1 MLETEEKRIELA
13 MIADGENIAQY
24 VHDPSAKVIMALLG
38 NRHLTED
45 EVLIIA
51 SRKNIPANILETIAK
66 DKRWAESYPVRL
78 ALARNPKSPLSI
90 SLSIARYLR
99 LFDLEE
105 IARCHF
111 IPLAFR
117 HKVETM
123 IIERIATLP
132 LGNKKTLAKKAAGN
146 VLLKLLQDSDPD
158 VVQLCLNNPHIVEGH
173 LYKVISRADTVAK
186 TIRMIAT
193 HPNWSSRPLI
203 RFSLARN
210 GHTPLSLS
218 VQFLRSMKIMDLR
231 ELYADPSLPVTIKP
245 FVHRELWERGQQ
257 PEKAGGEQVYEID
270 EKEMEALDAEVTR
283 YTIDARE
290 GESTSREQ
298 D

>member
-13 MIADGENIAQY
+13 MVADGEKIAQY
-24 VHDPSAKVIMALLG
+24 VHDPSSKVIRALLG
-38 NRHLTED
+38 NRHLSKEY
-45 EVLIIA
+45 VLIIA
-51 SRKNIPANILETIAK
+51 NRKNISADILEKIAK
-66 DKRWAESYPVRL
+66 DKRWAENYPVRL

-90 SLSIARYLR
+90 SLSISRYLR

-117 HKVETM
+117 RKVETM
-123 IIERIATLP
+123 IIERIPTLP
-132 LGNKKTLAKKAAGN
+132 LGNKKTLAKKAVGN
-146 VLLKLLQDSDPD
+146 VLLKLLQDSDTD
-158 VVQLCLNNPHIVEGH
+158 VVQLCLNNPHLVEGH
-173 LYKVISRADTVAK
+173 LYKVISRADTVAA
-186 TIRMIAT
+186 TIRMIAM

-218 VQFLRSMKIMDLR
+218 VRFLKSMKIMDLR

-257 PEKAGGEQVYEID
+257 PGKAGGEQVYEID
-270 EKEMEALDAEVTR
+270 EEEMEALDAEVTR
-283 YTIDARE
+283 YAIDAQE

>member
-1 MLETEEKRIELA
+1 MMETEEKRIELA
-13 MIADGENIAQY
+13 MIADREEIAQY
-24 VHDPSAKVIMALLG
+24 VHDPSTKVIRALLG

-123 IIERIATLP
+123 IIERIPTLP

-146 VLLKLLQDSDPD
+146 VLLKLLQDSNPD
-158 VVQLCLNNPHIVEGH
+158 VVQLCLNNPHLVEGH
-173 LYKVISRADTVAK
+173 LYKVISRAGTVAK
-186 TIRMIAT
+186 TIQAIAT
-193 HPNWSSRPLI
+193 HPNWSSRSLI

-210 GHTPLSLS
+210 DHTPVSLS
-218 VQFLRSMKIMDLR
+218 VRFLRSMKIMDLR

-257 PEKAGGEQVYEID
+257 PEKAGGEQIYEID

-283 YTIDARE
+283 YTIDVQE